1 MNQLEQI
8 NNKFQ
13 DDMWNQMESFAMR
26 NVSSEQGTFGTA
38 IDILN
43 KRKHLLR
50 AKHPSIYMTPA
61 ELEQV
66 QELSQEQPLEVS
78 ELAVDPT
85 EPKIEVAP
93 VIEQHDTQAEQEQA
107 PQLEQAYSYNE
118 PQQDLEAPDG
128 HQVVNQVQNTTTAPS
143 SDSGATTDDEPQ
155 VYKDKVLSADEL
167 MKQEGIE
174 DFGAIFRADKAGQES
189 IESYQAEKT
198 EKHQISVMEAE
209 FANTVD
215 EYRNALPLHNDG
227 SLRDFFHNTR
237 NGESI
242 QIFSSDM
249 QNMTTGEIMD
259 FYKNSDDPIASHRF
273 NQAMDIGYREMLKT
287 HKEERQALY
296 DDPNSTVEDIQK
308 YDKQADLEV
317 GMYEH
322 YLLKYEH
329 GLHASYL
336 NKLEKGPQNQEVAMK
351 IAEAKAVAF
360 EMPTLENL
368 NDKYQVYRAFTPELE
383 HKRDDYSKSI
393 KAEEDSI
400 GQSVPTE
407 VKEVKM
413 ELKKDK
419 PELPAVALDP
429 AIEKANRIKARLGN
443 QLQMTNKKALAM

>member
-1 MNQLEQI
+1 M
-8 NNKFQ
+8 
-13 DDMWNQMESFAMR
+13 
-26 NVSSEQGTFGTA
+26 VT
-38 IDILN
+38 
-43 KRKHLLR
+43 
-50 AKHPSIYMTPA
+50 
-61 ELEQV
+61 
-66 QELSQEQPLEVS
+66 
-78 ELAVDPT
+78 
-85 EPKIEVAP
+85 
-93 VIEQHDTQAEQEQA
+93 
-107 PQLEQAYSYNE
+107 
-118 PQQDLEAPDG
+118 
-128 HQVVNQVQNTTTAPS
+128 
-143 SDSGATTDDEPQ
+143 DSGATTDDEPQ

-167 MKQEGIE
+167 MKQEGNE

-209 FANTVD
+209 FANSVD

-242 QIFSSDM
+242 QIFSSAM

-259 FYKNSDDPIASHRF
+259 FYKHSDDPIASHRF

-322 YLLKYEH
+322 HLLKHEH
-329 GLHASYL
+329 GLQASYL

-368 NDKYQVYRAFTPELE
+368 NNKYQVYRAFTPELE

-407 VKEVKM
+407 SKEVKM
-413 ELKKDK
+413 ELKKNA